1 MELRGRRPAK
11 KPQSVSSAGLIIIP
25 RREKCNGKGG
35 ESLITCAVGG
45 PMPAFLPR
53 VEKSRKYTEQ
63 KESAERNNESTVQTE
78 GTLSAVQTEAI
89 KKRPGWKIRV
99 LSPRLSAVPVRK
111 EAGRKAHTKT

>member
-1 MELRGRRPAK
+1 MLK
-11 KPQSVSSAGLIIIP
+11 KAG
-25 RREKCNGKGG
+25 
-35 ESLITCAVGG
+35 
-45 PMPAFLPR
+45 
-53 VEKSRKYTEQ
+53 KYTEQ